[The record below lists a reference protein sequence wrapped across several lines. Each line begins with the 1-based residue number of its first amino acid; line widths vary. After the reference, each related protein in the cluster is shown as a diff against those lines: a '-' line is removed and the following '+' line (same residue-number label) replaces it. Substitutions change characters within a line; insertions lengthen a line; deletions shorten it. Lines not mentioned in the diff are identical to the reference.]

1 MDQTLIV
8 EYCNHCVFMIMVY
21 IGIISLT
28 LFINHSSSAFQPST
42 QVNGRARIRLEN
54 SELQSSPD
62 NVMDAFDLALAQMSK
77 GSNARSEGALISEQK
92 SNSVGTLVSEKQKG
106 IAASITAQTKSVQKK
121 QTKVQM
127 GPVQF
132 PLTDSLF
139 KTLTADSPQ
148 KASSSGNWKSA
159 APSPSTLSSTSSAV
173 TTSNQSGKSSTAATT
188 TTKTGRRF
196 SEEDAV
202 MAAYGK
208 ALNTAIGDE
217 LGKTSGQIPS
227 YKVSVSSQQKTMETS
242 VTTPST
248 PSKYTAAQGFAT
260 LQSTIVG
267 AIAGVVAV
275 APFTSLHH
283 FYFYPYPDYTGL
295 AQWEWDTVTAA
306 IQGAVYSAVYRYSLR
321 EDVDEDKIRDG
332 VFTAFVLVRTLVR
345 LQVPSYCA
353 ALPLQCGE
361 PLEYLDWSMI
371 GELAMS
377 YVESVALFGVVG
389 AIMDWLLREK
399 FIKPFPNE

>member
-1 MDQTLIV
+1 
-8 EYCNHCVFMIMVY
+8 
-21 IGIISLT
+21 
-28 LFINHSSSAFQPST
+28 
-42 QVNGRARIRLEN
+42 
-54 SELQSSPD
+54 
-62 NVMDAFDLALAQMSK
+62 
-77 GSNARSEGALISEQK
+77 
-92 SNSVGTLVSEKQKG
+92 
-106 IAASITAQTKSVQKK
+106 
-121 QTKVQM
+121 
-127 GPVQF
+127 
-132 PLTDSLF
+132 LF
-139 KTLTADSPQ
+139 KTLTADYSQ
-148 KASSSGNWKSA
+148 KTNGENWKSTV
-159 APSPSTLSSTSSAV
+159 PSPPLSSTSSAV
-173 TTSNQSGKSSTAATT
+173 TTSSLQSHSEKSVTST
-188 TTKTGRRF
+188 TTKVGRRF

-208 ALNTAIGDE
+208 ALNTAMDDDSV
-217 LGKTSGQIPS
+217 KTSVQAPS
-227 YKVSVSSQQKTMETS
+227 YRVSQSSQQKITETS
-242 VTTPST
+242 TST
-248 PSKYTAAQGFAT
+248 PSKTSKYTAVQGFAT

-389 AIMDWLLREK
+389 AIMDWMLREK
-399 FIKPFPNE
+399 IIKPFPNE